1 MNIPARTLVVD
12 LSVALYSVCHS
23 VLGYNAGLLPPRQ
36 PTPATPG
43 ARSPFFAPAVAYAGN
58 LGCEVALIAPAS
70 AYAGNS
76 GCEVALIAPAVA
88 YTGNS
93 GCEVALIAPAAARAD
108 RVGCGWYIPAP
119 EPLVSCGKNQR
130 IIAAINLMVRGQK
143 DQFCTQSRFNTTLG
157 VQAGGYCP
165 RSAYAA
171 SIVLFGGQREQ

>member
-1 MNIPARTLVVD
+1 MNMPARTLVVD

-23 VLGYNAGLLPPRQ
+23 VLGCEVAL
-36 PTPATPG
+36 
-43 ARSPFFAPAVAYAGN
+43 FAPAV
-58 LGCEVALIAPAS
+58 